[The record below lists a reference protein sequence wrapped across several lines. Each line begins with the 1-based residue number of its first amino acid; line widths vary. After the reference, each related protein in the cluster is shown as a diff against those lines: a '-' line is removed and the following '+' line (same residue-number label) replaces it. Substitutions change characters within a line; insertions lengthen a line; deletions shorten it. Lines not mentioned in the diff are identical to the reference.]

1 MHFIL
6 LLFYSFIIFSCSTTT
21 TVDEEKNIITK
32 TTKSKDGKFYMELDT
47 KYEEKCEDDSI
58 PCEVLSL
65 WVSES
70 FYEDDFKEA
79 INNANQA
86 IACNCSVSNAGE
98 IYSGLARSYAELGDD
113 DKSDNAIKKGLSYES
128 ENIELVELA
137 VWNANR
143 LNNID
148 DEISNLELLLSLDK
162 NVDNF
167 KRLSDVYRRER
178 KYNDQVR
185 IIKKW
190 LKEFPDDSNANSE
203 LKLAYNKLGKDE
215 FAIDKERCEKNPD
228 NFDFCFTYA
237 SSLANSAKYQEALI
251 ELNKMIKRHP
261 SNQKL
266 IKKTADVYLDNYNQD
281 EALVLYKKLIRM
293 DSNNIGYL
301 IEISKIYQD
310 TEKYRDAHK
319 WAKKALNVSSSNLNA
334 IVNYAQLFK
343 NSVESCS
350 GEDLLLEDKAVYEIS
365 YKYYR
370 LAYKQGHKES
380 KNMIDWFKSNK
391 KSVLPTLEDWF
402 LIDTQ
407 ENELKPI
414 DINPKRVC
422 YSWVEQS
429 VERISS

>member
-6 LLFYSFIIFSCSTTT
+6 LFFYSLIVFSCSTTT
-21 TVDEEKNIITK
+21 TVNEKENSITRTAKGKNFVLEIEEE
-32 TTKSKDGKFYMELDT
+32 YQ
-47 KYEEKCEDDSI
+47 EECEDEDI
-58 PCEVLSL
+58 PCEILSGWIL
-65 WVSES
+65 EY
-70 FYEDDFKEA
+70 FDDGDFDEA
-79 INNANQA
+79 IDNANQA
-86 IACNCSVSNAGE
+86 IACNCSVSNAFE
-98 IYSGLARSYAELGDD
+98 IYYGLARSYAELENNE
-113 DKSDNAIKKGLSYES
+113 KASLAIKKGLSYEP
-128 ENIELVELA
+128 ENVELIELS

-143 LNNID
+143 LNQTDN
-148 DEISNLELLLSLDK
+148 EISSLELLLTIDK

-190 LKEFPDDSNANSE
+190 LKAFPDDSNANAE

-237 SSLANSAKYQEALI
+237 NSLAKSAKYKAALI
-251 ELNKMIKRHP
+251 ELNKMIKKYP
-261 SNQKL
+261 SNQEL
-266 IKKTADVYLDNYNQD
+266 IKKTADVYLDNYNRE
-281 EALVLYKKLIRM
+281 EALLLYKKLVRI
-293 DSNNIGYL
+293 DSKNIDYL

-310 TEKYRDAHK
+310 IEKYRDAHK
-319 WAKKALNVSSSNLNA
+319 WAKKALSISSVNLNA
-334 IVNYAQLFK
+334 IFNYAQLFK

-350 GEDLLLEDKAVYEIS
+350 GQDLLLEDKVVYQIS

-380 KNMIDWFKSNK
+380 KNMIDWFKNNK
-391 KSVLPTLEDWF
+391 KNVLPTLEDWF
-402 LIDTQ
+402 LIDA
-407 ENELKPI
+407 EKNELKPI
-414 DINPKRVC
+414 EINPKRKC

-429 VERISS
+429 VEKITS

>member
-1 MHFIL
+1 MRFIL
-6 LLFYSFIIFSCSTTT
+6 LLFYSLLVFSCSTTINESSN
-21 TVDEEKNIITK
+21 TVKIESEEEI
-32 TTKSKDGKFYMELDT
+32 E
-47 KYEEKCEDDSI
+47 CEDDEI
-58 PCEVLSL
+58 PCEALSS
-65 WVSES
+65 WVSE
-70 FYEDDFKEA
+70 FFDEGNFEEA
-79 INNANQA
+79 VNNANQA

-237 SSLANSAKYQEALI
+237 SSLANSAKYKEALI
-251 ELNKMIKRHP
+251 ELNKMIKRYP
-261 SNQKL
+261 ANQKL

-281 EALVLYKKLIRM
+281 EALVLYKKLIRI

-319 WAKKALNVSSSNLNA
+319 WAKKALHVSSSNLNA

-380 KNMIDWFKSNK
+380 KNMIDWFKTNK

-414 DINPKRVC
+414 DINPKRAC

>member
-1 MHFIL
+1 M
-6 LLFYSFIIFSCSTTT
+6 
-21 TVDEEKNIITK
+21 
-32 TTKSKDGKFYMELDT
+32 
-47 KYEEKCEDDSI
+47 
-58 PCEVLSL
+58 
-65 WVSES
+65 
-70 FYEDDFKEA
+70 
-79 INNANQA
+79 
-86 IACNCSVSNAGE
+86 
-98 IYSGLARSYAELGDD
+98 
-113 DKSDNAIKKGLSYES
+113 
-128 ENIELVELA
+128 
-137 VWNANR
+137 
-143 LNNID
+143 
-148 DEISNLELLLSLDK
+148 LSLDI

-237 SSLANSAKYQEALI
+237 SSLANSAKYKEALI
-251 ELNKMIKRHP
+251 ELNKMIKRYP
-261 SNQKL
+261 ANQKL
-266 IKKTADVYLDNYNQD
+266 IKKTADVYLDNYNPD
-281 EALVLYKKLIRM
+281 EALVLYKKLIRIE
-293 DSNNIGYL
+293 SNNIDYL
-301 IEISKIYQD
+301 IEISRIYQD

-319 WAKKALNVSSSNLNA
+319 WAKKALNISSSNFNA

-365 YKYYR
+365 FKYYR

-414 DINPKRVC
+414 DINPKRLC